1 MWRET
6 SPGDQASPWATQDPF
21 AAPVFGRSV
30 WKVPEGIVLLVH
42 LLRFLGRVLV
52 LAVLHPIVTIAVLGP
67 VVLAVLAGWRTAV
80 AVVLVVL
87 VLLAGGLGVWAWRW
101 PGSFELRV
109 RLPGLARWRWFS
121 LYRRFWQPVMTM
133 TGLLS
138 RRGEREY
145 LPKVRKVTC
154 TAWAD
159 RVLVEMLRG
168 QAPANWEDQAAA
180 LAHGFGAASCR
191 VRMDRPGRV
200 WLEFPRGDSL
210 ADPLPALPVPDV
222 TDLGALP
229 VGRCEDGSDWRLK
242 VHGTHV
248 LVAGVTG
255 AGKGSIIWSTIRAL
269 LPAIRAGLVEVWA
282 VDPKR
287 MELSF
292 GRSLFARYAADP
304 EDSVALLEDAV
315 EVMQKRADRFAGRV
329 RSHTAT
335 TEDPFVLVV
344 VDEVAFLTAYHPDAN
359 GVKKPVKNSLA
370 TLTSQGR
377 SVGVGVLAA
386 LQDPRKEVLEIR
398 NLFPDKIALRMDEK
412 AQVDMVLGDGARDR
426 GAYADQI
433 SSATATGAG
442 VGYVL
447 LEGSRDPARVRA
459 AYVSDADIDAIAAD
473 FTDDVSGTDGRSAEN
488 GASHE

>member
-1 MWRET
+1 MPGMWRET
-6 SPGDQASPWATQDPF
+6 SPGDQASPWASQDPF

-30 WKVPEGIVLLVH
+30 WKVPEGLVLLVH
-42 LLRFLGRVLV
+42 LFRFLARLVV
-52 LAVLHPIVTIAVLGP
+52 LAVLHPFVTVSLVGPVALGLLAGWETAGLATALALAVIAAVLG
-67 VVLAVLAGWRTAV
+67 A
-80 AVVLVVL
+80 
-87 VLLAGGLGVWAWRW
+87 WAWRW
-101 PGSFELRV
+101 PESFTAYV
-109 RLPGLARWRWFS
+109 RLPGLARWRWLS

-133 TGLLS
+133 TGLLT

-145 LPKVRKVTC
+145 LPRIRKVTC

-168 QAPANWEDQAAA
+168 QAPAHWEDQAAA

-210 ADPLPALPVPDV
+210 ADPLPAMPVPAE
-222 TDLGALP
+222 TDLSALP
-229 VGRCEDGSDWRLK
+229 VGRREDGSDWLLR

-255 AGKGSIIWSTIRAL
+255 AGKGSVIWSTIRAL
-269 LPAIRAGLVEVWA
+269 LPAILAGLVEVWA

-292 GRSLFARYAADP
+292 GKAMFARYAADP
-304 EDSVALLEDAV
+304 EDSVALLEEAV
-315 EVMQKRADRFAGRV
+315 ERMQKRAETFAGRV
-329 RSHTAT
+329 RSHTPSI
-335 TEDPFVLVV
+335 EHPFVLVV
-344 VDEVAFLTAYHPDAN
+344 VDEVAFLTAYHPDGN
-359 GVKKPVKNSLA
+359 GVRKPVKNALA

-433 SSATATGAG
+433 SSLPATGAG

-447 LEGSRDPARVRA
+447 LEGSRDPGRVRA
-459 AYVSDADIDAIAAD
+459 AYVSDDDIDAMAAE
-473 FTDDVSGTDGRSAEN
+473 FTDSIDSDAAGGRA
-488 GASHE
+488 

>member
-1 MWRET
+1 MPGMWRET

-30 WKVPEGIVLLVH
+30 WKVPEGVVLLVH
-42 LLRFLGRVLV
+42 LFRFLARLLA
-52 LAVLHPIVTIAVLGP
+52 LAVRHPLVTGPLAGLVALG
-67 VVLAVLAGWRTAV
+67 VLAGWQTAG
-80 AVVLVVL
+80 L
-87 VLLAGGLGVWAWRW
+87 VLALVLALAAALLGVWAWRW
-101 PGSFELRV
+101 PGSFTSWV

-133 TGLLS
+133 TGLLT

-145 LPKVRKVTC
+145 LPKIKRVVC

-159 RVLVEMLRG
+159 RVLVDMLRG
-168 QAPANWEDQAAA
+168 QAPGNWEDQAAA
-180 LAHGFGAASCR
+180 LAHGFGAGSCR
-191 VRMDRPGRV
+191 VRMERPGRI

-210 ADPLPALPVPDV
+210 ADPLPAMDVPAQ
-222 TDLGALP
+222 TDLSGLP
-229 VGRCEDGSDWRLK
+229 VGRREDGSDWLLG

-248 LVAGVTG
+248 LVSGVTG
-255 AGKGSIIWSTIRAL
+255 AGKGSIIWSVIRAL
-269 LPAIRAGLVEVWA
+269 LPAIWAGLVEVWA

-292 GRSLFARYAADP
+292 GRNLFARYAASP

-315 EVMQKRADRFAGRV
+315 GEMQKRADAFAGRV
-329 RSHTAT
+329 RSHTPT
-335 TEDPFVLVV
+335 TEHPFVLVV

-359 GVKKPVKNSLA
+359 GVKKPVRNALA

-433 SSATATGAG
+433 SSLPATGAG

-447 LEGSRDPARVRA
+447 LEGSRDPVRVRA
-459 AYVSDADIDAIAAD
+459 AYVSDADIDAMAAD
-473 FTDDVSGTDGRSAEN
+473 FTDTPTGTDEN
-488 GASHE
+488 GGHA

>member
-1 MWRET
+1 MPGMWRET
-6 SPGDQASPWATQDPF
+6 SPGDQASPWASQDPF

-30 WKVPEGIVLLVH
+30 WKVPEMLVLLVH
-42 LLRFLGRVLV
+42 LFRFLARLIV
-52 LAVLHPIVTIAVLGP
+52 LAVLHPVVTVAVAGP
-67 VVLAVLAGWRTAV
+67 VVLGVLAGWQTAGV
-80 AVVLVVL
+80 VTAVVLAL
-87 VLLAGGLGVWAWRW
+87 VAGALGVWAWRW
-101 PGSFELRV
+101 PGTFTSYV
-109 RLPGLARWRWFS
+109 RLPGLARWRWLS

-133 TGLLS
+133 TGLLT

-145 LPKVRKVTC
+145 LPRIRKVTC

-168 QAPANWEDQAAA
+168 QAPSHWEDQAAA

-191 VRMDRPGRV
+191 VRMERPGRV

-210 ADPLPALPVPDV
+210 ADPLPALPVPDE
-222 TDLGALP
+222 TDLSALP
-229 VGRCEDGSDWRLK
+229 VGRREDGSDWNLK

-255 AGKGSIIWSTIRAL
+255 AGKGSIIWSAIRAL

-292 GRSLFARYAADP
+292 GKPLFARYAADP
-304 EDSVALLEDAV
+304 EDCVGLLEDAV
-315 EVMQKRADRFAGRV
+315 ERMQKRATAFAGKV
-329 RSHTAT
+329 RTHTPT
-335 TEDPFVLVV
+335 IEDPFVLVV

-359 GVKKPVKNSLA
+359 GVRKPVKNALA

-433 SSATATGAG
+433 SSLPETGAG
-442 VGYVL
+442 AGYVL
-447 LEGSRDPARVRA
+447 LEGSRDPGRVRA
-459 AYVSDADIDAIAAD
+459 AYVSDDDIDAMAAE
-473 FTDDVSGTDGRSAEN
+473 FTDGGHA
-488 GASHE
+488 

>member
-1 MWRET
+1 MSGMWRET
-6 SPGDQASPWATQDPF
+6 SPGDQASPWASQDPF

-30 WKVPEGIVLLVH
+30 WKVPEGLVLLVH
-42 LLRFLGRVLV
+42 LFRFVARVLV
-52 LAVLHPIVTIAVLGP
+52 LAVMHPVVTVALVGP
-67 VVLAVLAGWRTAV
+67 VVLGVLAGWRTALV
-80 AVVLVVL
+80 VVLVVL
-87 VLLAGGLGVWAWRW
+87 ALAAGGLGTWAWRW
-101 PGSFELRV
+101 PGTFEQLV
-109 RLPGLARWRWFS
+109 RLPGLARWRW
-121 LYRRFWQPVMTM
+121 LAVYRRFWQPVMTM

-145 LPKVRKVTC
+145 LPKIRKVVC

-168 QAPANWEDQAAA
+168 QAPAHWEDQAAA
-180 LAHGFGAASCR
+180 LAHGFSSSSCR

-200 WLEFPRGDSL
+200 WLEFPRCDSL
-210 ADPLPALPVPDV
+210 ADPLPAMPVPV
-222 TDLGALP
+222 ETDLSALP
-229 VGRCEDGSDWRLK
+229 VGRREDGSDWLLR

-304 EDSVALLEDAV
+304 EDSVELLEEAV
-315 EVMQKRADRFAGRV
+315 AVMQKRAARFAGRV
-329 RSHTAT
+329 RTHTPT
-335 TEDPFVLVV
+335 VEDPFVLVV

-359 GVKKPVKNSLA
+359 GVKKPVRNALA

-433 SSATATGAG
+433 SSLPATGAG

-459 AYVSDADIDAIAAD
+459 AYVSDADIDAMAVT
-473 FTDDVSGTDGRSAEN
+473 FTDTDETGGCA
-488 GASHE
+488 